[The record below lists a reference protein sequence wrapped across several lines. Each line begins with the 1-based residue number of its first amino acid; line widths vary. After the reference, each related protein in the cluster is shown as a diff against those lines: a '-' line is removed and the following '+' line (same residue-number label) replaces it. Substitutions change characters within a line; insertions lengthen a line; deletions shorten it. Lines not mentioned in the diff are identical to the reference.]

1 MLNAQDTQFSLAE
14 DGHIH
19 FQQKVGNPLPGEA
32 VAVLSRGDEVLTPKV
47 TVLQNDVTGGQ
58 DEAALQEHLEGWLKR
73 HTATVLEPLVGLQEI
88 GAMKQPAKDIAVQ
101 VHEALGI
108 IPREQI
114 EDLIAQLDADDRRD
128 LRTKKIRLG
137 PILVFIPALNKPAAV
152 RLRALLWGLY
162 NDKELPMQCPK
173 DGIVSFEVEGDVDTG
188 FYQAI
193 AYPVFGKRA
202 IRIDMLDRVISAVY
216 DAADKGKFQAE
227 HKMAE
232 WLGSSIEGLY
242 DVLEAMGHKKIFDP
256 ADEAEE
262 AEEGKEAKDA
272 KAEESSEE
280 KPEES
285 SEEKPEEKSAE
296 EAEAKPAE
304 EADAKTD
311 EKPADKPQEKPDLAV
326 FRLKKGKAFEK
337 EKAGGFKGKKGKPKG
352 GKKDERKGGKRNK
365 STNRSPKIMSVG
377 PEKKPEDSPFAIL
390 EQLKKQS
397 NEKK

>member
-1 MLNAQDTQFSLAE
+1 MLKAQDTQFSLAE

-19 FQQKVGNPLPGEA
+19 FQPKVGNPLPGEA
-32 VAVLSRGDEVLTPKV
+32 VAVLTKGEEVLIPKV
-47 TVLQNDVTGGQ
+47 GVLQNETTAGQ
-58 DEAALQEHLEGWLKR
+58 DEAALQNHLEDWLKR
-73 HTATVLEPLVGLQEI
+73 HIATVLEPLVGLQEI

-114 EDLIAQLDADDRRD
+114 EDLITQLDADDRRD

-152 RLRALLWGLY
+152 RLRAMLWGLQ

-173 DGIVSFEVEGDVDTG
+173 DGIVSFEVEGEVDAG

-216 DAADKGKFQAE
+216 DAADKGKFRAE
-227 HKMAE
+227 HKTAE

-256 ADEAEE
+256 ADEKAEQ
-262 AEEGKEAKDA
+262 EAKA
-272 KAEESSEE
+272 AED
-280 KPEES
+280 KP
-285 SEEKPEEKSAE
+285 
-296 EAEAKPAE
+296 EAEAEPAEKAEDKPAE
-304 EADAKTD
+304 QSEEAPKDQ
-311 EKPADKPQEKPDLAV
+311 PQEKPELAV

-337 EKAGGFKGKKGKPKG
+337 EQSGGAKGKPKHG
-352 GKKDERKGGKRNK
+352 GKKKNNDRKGGKRNK
-365 STNRSPKIMSVG
+365 STNRSPKIVSVG
-377 PEKKPEDSPFAIL
+377 PEKKLEDSPFAIL

-397 NEKK
+397 NDKT